1 MHKKREF
8 QQKARTFEIGD
19 NLNFNDVEF
28 SPGDICKICDRKFLI
43 YKTHN
48 EFKMTTKALKQDL
61 ENNEVLAE
69 QEFED
74 YSIAR
79 KQFVKIKKEADEKT

>member
-69 QEFED
+69 QEFEN

-79 KQFVKIKKEADEKT
+79 K